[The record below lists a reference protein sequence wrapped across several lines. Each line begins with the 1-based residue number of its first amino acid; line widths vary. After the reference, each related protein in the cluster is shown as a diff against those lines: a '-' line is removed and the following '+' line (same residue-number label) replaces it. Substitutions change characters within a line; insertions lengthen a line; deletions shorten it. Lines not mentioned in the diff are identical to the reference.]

1 MHQFQTSHLNNT
13 IDLILSEAWDFK
25 NPEDAVF
32 VIKMLKNNITAGAKL
47 QA

>member
-25 NPEDAVF
+25 NPEDAIKSRL
-32 VIKMLKNNITAGAKL
+32 VIRTVNRSP
-47 QA
+47 QV